1 MHSRHL
7 STLHLLGL
15 FAFTALALNDDSFIL
30 GVGSFKL
37 SPFDVIFV
45 AILVVKAMRL
55 ADPAATRAR
64 ALGLLLGIQTLSVAY
79 LLLVSIDHPGI
90 ETGDV
95 ARDLRIVF
103 YFLTTPFLCYKDID
117 TPHAYAVCRRTS
129 SPPA

>member
-30 GVGSFKL
+30 GVGGFKL

-55 ADPAATRAR
+55 ADPAAYALPRG
-64 ALGLLLGIQTLSVAY
+64 ALGLPS
-79 LLLVSIDHPGI
+79 
-90 ETGDV
+90 
-95 ARDLRIVF
+95 
-103 YFLTTPFLCYKDID
+103 
-117 TPHAYAVCRRTS
+117 RRW
-129 SPPA
+129 P

>member
-45 AILVVKAMRL
+45 AILVVKAMRRMR
-55 ADPAATRAR
+55 PFF
-64 ALGLLLGIQTLSVAY
+64 LS
-79 LLLVSIDHPGI
+79 LIHKTEPKRRNSKSRNPS
-90 ETGDV
+90 
-95 ARDLRIVF
+95 
-103 YFLTTPFLCYKDID
+103 CY
-117 TPHAYAVCRRTS
+117 
-129 SPPA
+129 